1 MRPPRLVAVN
11 AGRTIVALLLL
22 AATLPAARADNEWV
36 LSSGTSG
43 SWGTP
48 TNWLIPMV
56 PLSTDNV
63 LIANGGTA
71 VISTGTATA
80 LKLFIGGTATSGGLQ
95 IDGGLLTLGSELVM
109 GSGSG
114 GAGAVTQ
121 IAGGAAATSM
131 TLGRGQG
138 SSGTYLL
145 SGGTLTLSGAL
156 VVGSGSDSR
165 GRVTQTAGSVTA
177 SSLSLGSSARSA
189 GSYVLSG
196 GTLATSGP
204 LLIAASGSTGVTGTV
219 TLSGGVLRTGSGATI
234 GSGSANSN
242 AFAALEITDGTAS
255 LGNVTVRPNGRFSMT
270 GGSGSANTFTISS
283 GGTFSLANAS
293 LTVQSLS
300 MSGST
305 AAASLTSGTIFSRG
319 AATTSGVFNHS
330 GGAFKPASLTVGAN
344 SLYALSGG
352 TITATAAGTLALSL
366 SGTLRLDGSGSI
378 GPLSRI
384 TVANSRAL
392 FDQQQSGIDVDDLA
406 VNAGT
411 YRIAAGT
418 LDIANSWTI
427 GTTGTMDFANGS
439 AAVTVEPGAAVN
451 LSQGTIANSGSA
463 SLTILGTSAFLI
475 VPRGFDPEASF
486 ANFSNE
492 GTTYTVG
499 STLIV
504 QNGRTVDLAGEVTD
518 PIDTAGTIN
527 LTDATTV
534 AADVSLASSGLIT
547 GVGELTVEGAALRG
561 TGTVATDLIVA
572 SGSVAPG
579 FSPGTLT
586 LGGNWTLDPSSLLS
600 IEIFGTSAGQFDR
613 LVVAGTTTLS
623 GSLAVTLGA
632 TLPLGASLT
641 IIDNQS
647 SSPVV
652 GGFGSTVA
660 APWAGDLYT
669 FSIDQAA
676 GTGNDVMLTL
686 TDISPVPEP
695 AAAAFALAGLAS
707 MAAILRRR
715 RDAVRREA

>member
-1 MRPPRLVAVN
+1 M
-11 AGRTIVALLLL
+11 VALLAL
-22 AATLPAARADNEWV
+22 AALLPAARADNEWV

-43 SWGTP
+43 LWGTP

-121 IAGGAAATSM
+121 TAGGAAATSM
-131 TLGRGQG
+131 TLGRGRG
-138 SSGTYLL
+138 SVGTYDL
-145 SGGTLTLSGAL
+145 SGGTLALSGSL
-156 VVGSGSDSR
+156 VLGVGSGSR
-165 GRVTQTAGSVTA
+165 GRMTQTGGSVAA
-177 SSLSLGSSARSA
+177 SSLSLGSSVGSA
-189 GSYVLSG
+189 ASYILSG
-196 GTLATSGP
+196 GTLTTTGP
-204 LLIAASGSTGVTGTV
+204 LSIGSSGSTGVSGTF
-219 TLSGGVLRTGSGATI
+219 TLSGGVLRTGSATTVGASTV
-234 GSGSANSN
+234 
-242 AFAALEITDGTAS
+242 LDITGGTAS
-255 LGNVTVRPNGRFSMT
+255 LGNVTVRTNGRFFMT

-283 GGTFSLANAS
+283 GGTFSLADAS

-305 AAASLTSGTIFSRG
+305 AASSTVASLTSGTLISRG
-319 AATTSGVFNHS
+319 AATTIGVFNQS
-330 GGAFKPASLTVGAN
+330 GGTFGLTSLTVGTN
-344 SLYALSGG
+344 SFYALSGG
-352 TITATAAGTLALSL
+352 TIASSATETAAGTVALSL

-418 LDIANSWTI
+418 LDIANSWTV

-504 QNGRTVDLAGEVTD
+504 QNGRTVDLAGTVSD

-561 TGTVATDLIVA
+561 TGTVATDLVVA

-669 FSIDQAA
+669 FSVDQVA

-695 AAAAFALAGLAS
+695 ATTAIALSGLACAAA
-707 MAAILRRR
+707 MLRRR
-715 RDAVRREA
+715 RTAVRRSRVRAPW